1 MGWRPLTRLGAI
13 ATVLG
18 WRPLLLLTVGW
29 RASLLG
35 WRPSLLGWRP
45 SLLGWRPSLFGWR
58 VFSPTFSSLC
68 SSGSPEATGAG
79 SSRSVSWQTVSRG
92 EGYCF
97 HSRWFH
103 SKHGHLWHFRSFFN
117 CGIHNCSCIA
127 CLHSHTIGQLRRFNV
142 HGPRTSRCD
151 KPDSPG
157 AQKGKV
163 VNCIYI
169 YIYHSKNFCR
179 CLFGSCFPH
188 GIYSSGS
195 CSACLQLQTLK
206 TPRPTFHNLIG

>member
-1 MGWRPLTRLGAI
+1 MEAI
-13 ATVLG
+13 AT
-18 WRPLLLLTVGW
+18 TY
-29 RASLLG
+29 S
-35 WRPSLLGWRP
+35 
-45 SLLGWRPSLFGWR
+45 R
-58 VFSPTFSSLC
+58 VEGIATGVEAIAIRLEAIATRLEAIAIWLESILPTFSSLC

-142 HGPRTSRCD
+142 HGQGQAAVTSPIAQEPRKERSLT
-151 KPDSPG
+151 
-157 AQKGKV
+157 V
-163 VNCIYI
+163 YI

-195 CSACLQLQTLK
+195 CSAWPTAANAQN
-206 TPRPTFHNLIG
+206 TPPYFPQFDWVREQVKALRHIR